1 MYLSCDWSQDFSI
14 LSNIRGAFTHDL
26 RLISISLVN
35 LGGVCSLLVQRPRTV
50 HSISHRCA
58 LTEMTITFLFRL
70 LLGLVFSLFWVE
82 RESVFA
88 FLILFPKSLSN
99 GIESDARDLLAFLIP
114 SKEQISQNE
123 RMLFCIVDSQ
133 QMGVSWRVCTDHKV
147 SATQ

>member
-1 MYLSCDWSQDFSI
+1 
-14 LSNIRGAFTHDL
+14 
-26 RLISISLVN
+26 
-35 LGGVCSLLVQRPRTV
+35 
-50 HSISHRCA
+50 
-58 LTEMTITFLFRL
+58 MTITFLFRL

-133 QMGVSWRVCTDHKV
+133 QMGVS
-147 SATQ
+147 